1 VTVFSRW
8 YSEQEFDPAV
18 SNLPARERMAHQR
31 RRMRAQL
38 GLEDLGAHFTGI

>member
-1 VTVFSRW
+1 VTAFSRW
-8 YSEQEFDPAV
+8 YSEKEFDPAV

-38 GLEDLGAHFTGI
+38 GLEDLGAQCTGI